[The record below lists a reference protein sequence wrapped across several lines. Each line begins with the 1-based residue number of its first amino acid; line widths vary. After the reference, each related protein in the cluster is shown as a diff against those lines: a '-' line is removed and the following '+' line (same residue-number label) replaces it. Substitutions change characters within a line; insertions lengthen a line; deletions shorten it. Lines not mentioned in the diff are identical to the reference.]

1 MKYTK
6 VFVNGTFDVLHYGHF
21 KLLEAAAQLGD
32 KLYVAIDTDERIKE
46 KKGEHRPFHN
56 IMERKEMLESIVFV
70 DKVFTFDS
78 DEELINLMQMYQP
91 DYMIIGSD
99 YKDKSIIGSEYI
111 DKIIYFDR
119 IKNKSTT
126 EILNYGKFYFKKII

>member
-70 DKVFTFDS
+70 DKVFKFDS
-78 DEELINLMQMYQP
+78 DEELITLIRAINP
-91 DYMIIGSD
+91 DVYVIGSD
-99 YKDKSIIGSEYI
+99 YKDKPIVGMEYLRNI
-111 DKIIYFDR
+111 VFIPR
-119 IKNKSTT
+119 IEKFSTT
-126 EILNYGKFYFKKII
+126 KIMSYEYTGTKL

>member
-78 DEELINLMQMYQP
+78 DEELTTLIKAIDP
-91 DYMIIGSD
+91 DIYVIGSD
-99 YKDKSIIGSEYI
+99 YKNKPIVGMEYLRNI
-111 DKIIYFDR
+111 VFIPR
-119 IKNKSTT
+119 IEKFSTT
-126 EILNYGKFYFKKII
+126 KIMSYEYTGTKL

>member
-46 KKGEHRPFHN
+46 KKGDNRPFHN

-70 DKVFTFDS
+70 DKVFTFGS
-78 DEELINLMQMYQP
+78 DEELITLIRAVNPGVYV
-91 DYMIIGSD
+91 IGSD
-99 YKDKSIIGSEYI
+99 YKDKPILGMEYLKNI
-111 DKIIYFDR
+111 VFIPR
-119 IKNKSTT
+119 IEKFSTT
-126 EILNYGKFYFKKII
+126 KIMSYESTGTQL

>member
-78 DEELINLMQMYQP
+78 DEELTTLIKAIDP
-91 DYMIIGSD
+91 DIYVIGSD
-99 YKDKSIIGSEYI
+99 YKNKPIVGREYLRNI
-111 DKIIYFDR
+111 VFIPR
-119 IKNKSTT
+119 IEKFSTT
-126 EILNYGKFYFKKII
+126 KIMSYEYTGTKL